1 MRTLKT
7 RTLKTR
13 ALKTRTLK
21 TRTTRRD
28 VRDLLELAG
37 SRGATGPTSGFRLDL
52 ERRLVSTPPPGHLV
66 ALPSMPRRARRPGV
80 MSGAVAAAAAA
91 VLIGA
96 LTGVYGHGVDDRTLD
111 LAVAV
116 DTVVQLPDGTV
127 ITGKQGLS
135 LPDGAVVRTGPNG
148 RCAAGDVE
156 FGPGLEAL
164 VDAGHLRLRMVAP
177 GDAGTTVDS
186 VARDATSVTVP
197 SPVPSGVPAPADVE
211 TTVSSLAPGVPV
223 TR

>member
-1 MRTLKT
+1 MWATGMRTTGIRTT
-7 RTLKTR
+7 RTR
-13 ALKTRTLK
+13 M
-21 TRTTRRD
+21 TRRD

-37 SRGATGPTSGFRLDL
+37 GRDATGPDVGFRVDL
-52 ERRLVSTPPPGHLV
+52 ERQLVTTTPPGHLV
-66 ALPSMPRRARRPGV
+66 ALPSAPRRARRPGV
-80 MSGAVAAAAAA
+80 LSGAVAATAAA

-96 LTGVYGHGVDDRTLD
+96 LTGVYGHGIDDRTLA

-116 DTVVQLPDGTV
+116 DTVVQLPDGTM
-127 ITGKQGLS
+127 IAGEQGLS

-156 FGPGLEAL
+156 LGPGLEAL

-177 GDAGTTVDS
+177 GDAATTIES
-186 VARDATSVTVP
+186 LARDATSITVP
-197 SPVPSGVPAPADVE
+197 ALVPAPADSR
-211 TTVSSLAPGVPV
+211 TTVTSVLPGVPV